1 MILRKIR
8 IIALC
13 MAVAFLLS
21 GCGSL
26 IMTLTDGYF
35 GGNVVKFADM
45 EYSRP
50 DLQELETALQKSCDM
65 AANGESLQQVVDS
78 IYAFYDVY
86 DRFYTN
92 YSLAE
97 IHYYCDTTDIYWE
110 KEYDYCLKN
119 SAAGDAALE
128 ELFYALADSPYR
140 DELEGEDYFGA
151 NYFDAYE
158 GESVWDDT
166 YLSLLEQESQLLN
179 RYYEITEEAA
189 QTEYYSEEYFTRY
202 GPQLAELFVEIV
214 ALRQQIAAYTGYD
227 SYVQYAYD
235 LQHYRDYTP
244 EQVQTYLQTVGQTMS
259 ELYYQV
265 NQTDIWDQAYEYCS
279 ERDMYRYMK
288 TAAENMG
295 GYTKDAFSLLERG
308 QLYDIA
314 FGENKLNSSFEV
326 FLWSY
331 YEPFVFVCPTMTQ
344 DDKLTFTHEFGHFAN
359 DYVCG
364 GSSAG
369 TDVAEVHSQAMEYMS
384 LLYGEDTQQLE
395 AYKLADS
402 LCIYVE
408 QSAYALFEQQV
419 YDLKGEDLTAENV
432 QALYTEICTDFGF
445 DNWDWDSRDFVCIEH
460 FFTSP
465 MYIVSYVVSNDV
477 AFQIYQMEKEATGTG
492 LAVYNQC
499 LESQDSYLVR
509 FTQTYGLENPFA
521 EGRLE
526 TVRDTL
532 QQGLSEYL

>member
-13 MAVAFLLS
+13 VAVALLLS

-26 IMTLTDGYF
+26 LTALTDMYW

-65 AANGESLQQVVDS
+65 AVNGENVQQVVDS
-78 IYAFYDVY
+78 IYEFYDVY
-86 DRFYTN
+86 DRFYTS
-92 YSLAE
+92 YSLAQ

-110 KEYDYCLKN
+110 EEYNYCLEN
-119 SAAGDAALE
+119 GNAGDAALE
-128 ELFYALADSPYR
+128 QLYYALAASPYR
-140 DELEGEDYFGA
+140 QELEAEAYFGA
-151 NYFDAYE
+151 GFFDAYE

-189 QTEYYSEEYFTRY
+189 QTEYYSEEFFVQY
-202 GPQLAELFVEIV
+202 GSQLAELFVELV
-214 ALRQQIAAYTGYD
+214 ALRQQIADYAGYD

-235 LQHYRDYTP
+235 LQHYRDYSP
-244 EQVQTYLQTVGQTMS
+244 EQVQTYLQTVADTMAD
-259 ELYYQV
+259 LYCRV
-265 NQTDIWDQAYEYCS
+265 NQSDIWEQTYEICS
-279 ERDMYRYMK
+279 ETQMYRHVK

-314 FGENKLNSSFEV
+314 FRENKLYSSFE
-326 FLWSY
+326 LYLLRY
-331 YEPFVFVCPTMTQ
+331 YEPFIFVCPTMSQ
-344 DDKLTFTHEFGHFAN
+344 DDKLTFAHEFGHFAN

-364 GSSAG
+364 GSLAG
-369 TDVAEVHSQAMEYMS
+369 TDVAEVHSQALEYLS
-384 LLYGEDTQQLE
+384 LLYGEGTKSLE
-395 AYKLADS
+395 TYKLADS
-402 LCIYVE
+402 LCIFVE

-419 YDLKGEDLTAENV
+419 YDLKGDALTAENV
-432 QALYTEICTDFGF
+432 QALYADICTEFGF
-445 DNWDWDSRDFVCIEH
+445 DSVDWDSRGYVCIEH

-465 MYIVSYVVSNDV
+465 LYIVSYVVSNDV
-477 AFQIYQMEKEATGTG
+477 AFQIYQMEKETVGTG
-492 LAVYNQC
+492 LAVYNRC
-499 LESQDSYLVR
+499 LESQDSYLLQ
-509 FTQTYGLENPFA
+509 FTETYGLESPFA
-521 EGRLE
+521 DGRLE

-532 QQGLSEYL
+532 QQGLSNYL

>member
-8 IIALC
+8 IIALFV
-13 MAVAFLLS
+13 AVAVLLS
-21 GCGSL
+21 GCGTVLSAL
-26 IMTLTDGYF
+26 SDRYF
-35 GGNVVKFADM
+35 GGSVVRFSDM

-50 DLQELETALQKSCDM
+50 DLQELETALQESCDM

-110 KEYDYCLKN
+110 KEYNYCLEN

-128 ELFYALADSPYR
+128 KLFYALADSPYR
-140 DELEGEDYFGA
+140 EELEGEDYFGPG
-151 NYFDAYE
+151 YFDAYD
-158 GESVWDDT
+158 GESFWDDT
-166 YLSLLEQESQLLN
+166 YLSLLEQEAQLLN

-202 GPQLAELFVEIV
+202 GSQLAELFVEIV
-214 ALRQQIAAYTGYD
+214 ALRQQIAAYVGYD
-227 SYVQYAYD
+227 SYAQYAYD

-244 EQVQTYLQTVGQTMS
+244 EQVQIYLQTVGQTMAD
-259 ELYYQV
+259 LYYRV
-265 NQTDIWDQAYEYCS
+265 NRTDIWDQAYEYCS
-279 ERDMYRYMK
+279 ERDMYRYVK

-314 FGENKLNSSFEV
+314 FGENKVNSSFEV
-326 FLWSY
+326 YLWSY
-331 YEPFVFVCPTMTQ
+331 YEPFVFVSPTMTQ
-344 DDKLTFTHEFGHFAN
+344 DDKLTFVHEFGHFVN
-359 DYVCG
+359 DYVCD

-369 TDVAEVHSQAMEYMS
+369 TDVAEIHSQAMEYLS
-384 LLYGEDTQQLE
+384 LLYGEDTQSLE

-432 QALYTEICTDFGF
+432 QALYMQICTDFGF
-445 DNWDWDSRDFVCIEH
+445 DNLDWDSRDFVCVEH

-477 AFQIYQMEKEATGTG
+477 AFQIYQMEKETTGTG
-492 LAVYNQC
+492 LTVYNQC

-509 FTQTYGLENPFA
+509 FTQTYGLESPFA
-521 EGRLE
+521 AGRLE